1 MSSNLDSGLISREL
15 AERLGQV
22 ELKNDPANG
31 EYELVDIRQQ
41 QIIGELLFLKTI
53 ELEFTS
59 KAFIE
64 NKIILL
70 VSKLAIDKLKHNIW
84 GGGQNVEFHYYDWRF
99 FSERRKWLLSWSL
112 LRHHNVEILTSIV
125 KVKNYLWRF
134 SPMRLG

>member
-1 MSSNLDSGLISREL
+1 VSSNLDSGLISREL

-99 FSERRKWLLSWSL
+99 FSERRKWLLS
-112 LRHHNVEILTSIV
+112 
-125 KVKNYLWRF
+125 
-134 SPMRLG
+134 